1 MSLGQTNFLSD
12 RSREPYMA
20 LVDVCTAF
28 AVSQSTGSARD
39 RVISQALKVHQL
51 SPRWSLSSLIDA
63 NPLV

>member
-1 MSLGQTNFLSD
+1 
-12 RSREPYMA
+12 MA